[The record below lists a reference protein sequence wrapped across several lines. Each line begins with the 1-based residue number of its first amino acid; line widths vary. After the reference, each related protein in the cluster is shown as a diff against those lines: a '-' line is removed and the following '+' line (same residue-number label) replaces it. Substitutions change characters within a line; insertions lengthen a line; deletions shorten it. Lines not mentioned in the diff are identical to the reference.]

1 VAGLNVECT
10 FPGLITVAVPASSR
24 ARTCH
29 WRCHQLRNCGRR
41 MRPLARKRARL
52 QAVESL
58 ERRAQERVAAIHQ
71 ARCVQVDATMGVGHR
86 QPLRHV
92 GRGGQRRPSP
102 STPSRRLLGRS
113 PAATPP
119 APLQRWAGRTRPR
132 RPSAASQDR
141 RRGGPPAASQST
153 MPTHLSPVHRVLPC
167 HRSHGPTRSHPAAPG
182 TWLTRS
188 SATSSNGEDPDV
200 RRLAAKSTSAS
211 GRVRSGRL
219 GHGAVAAVWSAA
231 AAAPQAPQPRRG
243 RDGGDGAAAGQDR
256 HQQGGPPGSGAV
268 KVDGDQPWR
277 KAKDASP
284 FGVSGGCARCRCI
297 SGSRAAPA
305 LWLGS
310 VLPAAD
316 RLCTDSDTSP

>member
-1 VAGLNVECT
+1 MPPT
-10 FPGLITVAVPASSR
+10 
-24 ARTCH
+24 
-29 WRCHQLRNCGRR
+29 QKLRPEDEATGSE
-41 MRPLARKRARL
+41 KGTTTGG
-52 QAVESL
+52 
-58 ERRAQERVAAIHQ
+58 RVARAPCAGTRRGDPSGSLRPSRCDHGRGPPAAIAPCWSGWSAPPQ
-71 ARCVQVDATMGVGHR
+71 SQYAVASASWPVAC
-86 QPLRHV
+86 RHPSSTSAAV
-92 GRGGQRRPSP
+92 GRPNTTAASKRSVPR
-102 STPSRRLLGRS
+102 STPG
-113 PAATPP
+113 
-119 APLQRWAGRTRPR
+119 W
-132 RPSAASQDR
+132 
-141 RRGGPPAASQST
+141 PPAASQST

-188 SATSSNGEDPDV
+188 SATSSNGEDPDA